1 MTFCCDSWNTY
12 TGVPISIIVSH
23 DLKLRRPACA
33 HISASLPFDFLTIS
47 YIFHL
52 IVSPQMDR
60 RYINLGNKVFLLIN
74 IPLCVLS
81 LTANIFYVYCL
92 IFNRG
97 KIKQPLKM
105 LLGCLVWCS
114 VTFLIHLI
122 FLHSVI
128 HELKTLSS
136 VYHLSWL
143 LMDFIKHS
151 SMTCLVWLSFCY
163 YIQIVPSRRAL
174 FIWVKR
180 NIKSFIYLV
189 LLFDELV
196 ILFSSAVNT
205 TNAVH
210 IFWGVTAYN
219 GTQNELFYDE
229 IETISLVSFSIVKL
243 HMLCCLGVMIVS
255 NFSMVHYLHRH
266 IKSVAQGNFVTPG
279 IRGQKRVIIAALFQG
294 ALFWSYCTFYFID
307 SFSYRFSKY
316 FYIDSSISV
325 TCTSLYISGTTV
337 SLALG
342 QIIFRQKAADAWR
355 ALTALCSVGVATK
368 DVKMCTSC

>member
-1 MTFCCDSWNTY
+1 
-12 TGVPISIIVSH
+12 
-23 DLKLRRPACA
+23 
-33 HISASLPFDFLTIS
+33 
-47 YIFHL
+47 
-52 IVSPQMDR
+52 MDR
-60 RYINLGNKVFLLIN
+60 QYIDLGDNVFLLIN

-97 KIKQPLKM
+97 KIKQPLKT
-105 LLGCLVWCS
+105 LLECLVWCS
-114 VTFLIHLI
+114 VTFLTLLI

-128 HELKTLSS
+128 HKLKTVSS

-143 LMDFIKHS
+143 LIDFIKQS

-163 YIQIVPSRRAL
+163 HIQIVPSQRAL
-174 FIWVKR
+174 LIWVKR

-189 LLFDELV
+189 LIFDELI
-196 ILFSSAVNT
+196 ILFNSVVNT
-205 TNAVH
+205 TNTVH
-210 IFWGVTAYN
+210 ISWRVTAYN

-229 IETISLVSFSIVKL
+229 LETISLVSFSIVKL

-279 IRGQKRVIIAALFQG
+279 VRGQKRVITAALFQG
-294 ALFWSYCTFYFID
+294 VLFWGYCTFYFID
-307 SFSYRFSKY
+307 SFSYRFSKH
-316 FYIDSSISV
+316 FYINTNISV
-325 TCTSLYISGTTV
+325 TCTLLYISGTTV

-342 QIIFRQKAADAWR
+342 QIVFRQKAANAWR
-355 ALTALCSVGVATK
+355 ALTALCSVGTATK
-368 DVKMCTSC
+368 DVTPAAS